1 VGQLQGGDV
10 GGSQAVAVGDKDYGR
25 IAMSV
30 AAMLAR
36 AVHQALDLALGEI
49 APFNCQVYD
58 VWGAILGSRFHRD
71 KTSLRVAECQANPD
85 RWTEDGTMRDYLE
98 NEDKYIYWSTPE
110 HEVSHTRVRI
120 GTRALIV
127 RTAST
132 GRFGPR
138 AIIAVGTVEESPQKY
153 QPGNESK
160 FLFPTRLKSPG
171 GEHA

>member
-1 VGQLQGGDV
+1 M
-10 GGSQAVAVGDKDYGR
+10 AA
-25 IAMSV
+25 IA
-30 AAMLAR
+30 
-36 AVHQALDLALGEI
+36 
-49 APFNCQVYD
+49 F
-58 VWGAILGSRFHRD
+58 
-71 KTSLRVAECQANPD
+71 QANPD

-171 GEHA
+171 GEHAASSPWKTGIRLAEVRWERGIQAETLRDIDPRLARGEQGVTAFLIDDAQWRRIEAIWENS